1 MKHYHKHKI
10 HHRQHPDHCDTPLK
24 PKIERNKLPVNEK
37 FETGF
42 FYLDTMAA
50 SYLFSK
56 EALSA
61 FWEGNIHVAIASF
74 FTALIDVRCC
84 LSRLQVRREDVL
96 YSFPKDEI
104 NVFE

>member
-1 MKHYHKHKI
+1 MDFC
-10 HHRQHPDHCDTPLK
+10 PS
-24 PKIERNKLPVNEK
+24 V
-37 FETGF
+37 ETCF
-42 FYLDTMAA
+42 YYLDTIAA